1 MKNISN
7 LIFFPY
13 NYLVIL
19 MQFINPSEFL
29 LPPWLEIPHFKLNLS
44 NHSIILNWFFLFT
57 YVLALQ
63 FNYRGFRICLISGW
77 AHSSFFILFYLLSL
91 IYFFYINF
99 RINLATKKFCYFY
112 WVVLHLCMYIYVLG
126 LWYLWINYKN

>member
-19 MQFINPSEFL
+19 LQFINPSEFL

-99 RINLATKKFCYFY
+99 RINLATKKILLLLLGCVTFMY
-112 WVVLHLCMYIYVLG
+112 VHLCIGTVIFMNQL
-126 LWYLWINYKN
+126 